1 MIFYFAYGS
10 NMDEGQMR
18 ERCPGARLVSSA
30 VLNNYRLDFTIFSP
44 KRKCGCADVVSAPG
58 HKVYGLVYSISE
70 EELVRLDGYENVPV
84 AYKRSIAK
92 VTLAT
97 GEAQNTFVYE
107 VADKKPFR
115 APSKEYIGLLRSA
128 AEKHAFPR
136 EYREML
142 AGIVTANP
150 KSL

>member
-30 VLNNYRLDFTIFSP
+30 TLNDYRLDFTIFSP

-84 AYKRSIAK
+84 AYKRNIAE
-92 VTLAT
+92 VTLVT
-97 GEAQNTFVYE
+97 GKAQNAFIYE
-107 VADKKPFR
+107 VVDKQPFMS
-115 APSKEYIGLLRSA
+115 PSKGYIGLLRNA
-128 AEKHAFPR
+128 AKKHAFPR

-142 AGIVTANP
+142 GGVVAIDP
-150 KSL
+150 KS